1 MTGTDV
7 DVLRN
12 QPVATGAP
20 AATNCPSHNRSRR
33 RYAALGDAAS
43 GEGNCWPSSE
53 GPRGDC
59 CQPGEDGSVLLPTV
73 ALRGVVNGDGT
84 EGKKN
89 KNKQVEG
96 RRVRT
101 RKKNVR
107 R

>member
-1 MTGTDV
+1 MTGTYV

-53 GPRGDC
+53 GPRGAC

-89 KNKQVEG
+89 KSKQVEG

-101 RKKNVR
+101 RKKNCEK
-107 R
+107 